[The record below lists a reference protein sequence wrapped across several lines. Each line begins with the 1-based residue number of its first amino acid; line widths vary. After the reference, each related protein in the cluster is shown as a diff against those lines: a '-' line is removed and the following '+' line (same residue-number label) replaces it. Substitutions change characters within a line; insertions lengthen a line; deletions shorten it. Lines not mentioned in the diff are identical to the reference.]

1 MGVKAT
7 FCQAQ
12 WQLLP
17 CPAAR
22 FALGHRSPQLY
33 CTLHPA
39 TFNSC
44 PAPEQP
50 FPSSGAVCPAG
61 SRISTSPF
69 AVESFKYRLPGA
81 LSLDRNNAV
90 KTASGSERE
99 EPRAWF
105 EIPFLSGYN
114 LCRFPFFNFFFVS
127 FGECPLSSWPQ
138 HVFDSLEGMACMQ
151 SLWMLLNKTLLPP
164 GGLFW
169 FFFKVRGSE
178 ESVGVETPNLKGE
191 LSCF

>member
-1 MGVKAT
+1 MVPFWKVTAWDYFYFFVPDFGSVSKPHGSNSEPWVGVKAT

-50 FPSSGAVCPAG
+50 FPSPGAVCPAG

-105 EIPFLSGYN
+105 EIPFLSG
-114 LCRFPFFNFFFVS
+114 
-127 FGECPLSSWPQ
+127 
-138 HVFDSLEGMACMQ
+138 
-151 SLWMLLNKTLLPP
+151 
-164 GGLFW
+164 
-169 FFFKVRGSE
+169 
-178 ESVGVETPNLKGE
+178 
-191 LSCF
+191 